1 MKTEKKSFFT
11 VREMVF
17 TAICA
22 AIICVLAPISVPI
35 GAIPVSLGTF
45 AIYFTAAVLGG
56 KRGTAA
62 VIVYILIGMVG
73 LPVFTAMRGG
83 VAVLFG
89 ATGGYIIG
97 YIPLALLTGVFSD
110 LKSKHHWTMPVG
122 MVLGTVALYAFGT
135 AWYMI
140 MSGSTLAAALLA
152 CVVPF
157 LVFDTVKM
165 IVSTLLAIPLRAQ
178 LGRIIGGKTE

>member
-35 GAIPVSLGTF
+35 GAIPISLGTF
-45 AIYFTAAVLGG
+45 AIYFTAALLGG
-56 KRGTAA
+56 KRGTFA

-73 LPVFTAMRGG
+73 LPVFTGMRGG
-83 VAVLFG
+83 AGVLFG

-110 LKSKHHWTMPVG
+110 MKSKFHWTMPVG

-140 MSGSTLAAALLA
+140 MSGSTLMAALAA

-157 LVFDTVKM
+157 LLFDSIKMVLSTILAVPLKARLNKM
-165 IVSTLLAIPLRAQ
+165 INGSNN
-178 LGRIIGGKTE
+178 

>member
-1 MKTEKKSFFT
+1 MSGEKKSLFT

-22 AIICVLAPISVPI
+22 ALICILAPISVPI
-35 GAIPVSLGTF
+35 GAVPISLGTF
-45 AIYFTAAVLGG
+45 AIYFSAALLGG

-73 LPVFTAMRGG
+73 LPVFTGMRGG
-83 VAVLFG
+83 IAVLLG

-110 LKSKHHWTMPVG
+110 IKSKLNWTMPIG
-122 MVLGTVALYAFGT
+122 MVLGTAALYTFGT
-135 AWYMI
+135 AWFMI
-140 MSGSTLAAALLA
+140 MSGSDLKSALMA

-157 LVFDTVKM
+157 LAFDAGKM
-165 IVSTLLAIPLRAQ
+165 VISTMLAVPLRAR
-178 LGRIIGGKTE
+178 LGHMLNGKE

>member
-1 MKTEKKSFFT
+1 MKDEKRSVFT

-22 AIICVLAPISVPI
+22 ALICILAPRSVPV
-35 GAIPVSLGTF
+35 GAIPISLGTF
-45 AIYFTAAVLGG
+45 AIYFSAALLGG
-56 KRGTAA
+56 KRGTVA
-62 VIVYILIGMVG
+62 VIVYIMLGMVG

-110 LKSKHHWTMPVG
+110 MKSKLHWTMPLG
-122 MVLGTVALYAFGT
+122 MVLGTVALYTFGT

-157 LVFDTVKM
+157 LAFDAVKM
-165 IVSTLLAIPLRAQ
+165 VLATLLAVVLRAR
-178 LGRIIGGKTE
+178 LSRYLDNK